1 MSHNNQVCSE
11 LLSTDDIFRKTWF
24 AAQELVGS
32 HGERL
37 ISEGWE
43 DTPAMLFV
51 NSTILQLNEIGTTY
65 GTECKGIIMSITP
78 ETVPDESN
86 IQDILN
92 TSFKIKELNVEVIH
106 IAENFEKKLAAKKQ
120 S

>member
-11 LLSTDDIFRKTWF
+11 LLSTDEIFRKTWF
-24 AAQELVGS
+24 AAQQLIGG

-37 ISEGWE
+37 INEGWG

-51 NSTILQLNEIGTTY
+51 NSTILQLNEIGSVY
-65 GTECKGIIMSITP
+65 GTECKSIIMNITP
-78 ETVPDESN
+78 GTIPDESN

-92 TSFKIKELNVEVIH
+92 ASFKIKELNVEVIH